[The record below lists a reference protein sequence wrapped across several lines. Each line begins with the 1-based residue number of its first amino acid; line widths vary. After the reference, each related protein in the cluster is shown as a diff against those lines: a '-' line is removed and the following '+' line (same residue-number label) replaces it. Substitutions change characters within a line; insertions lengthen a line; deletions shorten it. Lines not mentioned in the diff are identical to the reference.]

1 MPKGF
6 LKKLAAFVLACTAV
20 VMSACGGG
28 KTEPETKPL
37 DPDALAQNI
46 GALKDGQ
53 GAALFDSPS
62 QPDSTELSD
71 IYNIDVSLFEEYLI
85 IVDKKYNFCMMMVP
99 AKGKSNDVKNM
110 MSTAM
115 TQLAQQLE
123 LYEPEQCE
131 RVRSHLETM
140 RGDYLIY
147 AATGDNNVLVKE
159 IEKALESK

>member
-1 MPKGF
+1 MKKVFALF
-6 LKKLAAFVLACTAV
+6 LALCMLCTMLA
-20 VMSACGGG
+20 ACGGG

-37 DPDALAQNI
+37 DPDALVQTI

-53 GAALFDSPS
+53 GAALFDSPA

-71 IYNIDVSLFEEYLI
+71 IYNIDVSLLQEYLI
-85 IVDKKYNFCMMMVP
+85 VVDKKYNFCMMMVP
-99 AKGKSNDVKNM
+99 AEGKSNDVKNM

-123 LYEPEQCE
+123 LYEPDQCE

-147 AATGDNNVLVKE
+147 AASGDNDALVKE
-159 IEKALESK
+159 IEKALG

>member
-6 LKKLAAFVLACTAV
+6 FKKLAAVVLACTAV
-20 VMSACGGG
+20 VMVACGG

-37 DPDALAQNI
+37 DPDALVQSL

-53 GAALFDSPS
+53 GAALFDSPA
-62 QPDSTELSD
+62 QPDSAELSD
-71 IYNIDVSLFEEYLI
+71 IYNIDISLFEEYLI

-147 AATGDNNVLVKE
+147 AATGDNDALVKE

>member
-1 MPKGF
+1 MKRT
-6 LKKLAAFVLACTAV
+6 LKRLLCVLLVAMIALSLA
-20 VMSACGGG
+20 ACGGG

-37 DPDALAQNI
+37 DPDALVQTI

-53 GAALFDSPS
+53 GAALFDSPA

-71 IYNIDVSLFEEYLI
+71 IYNIDVSLLQEYLI
-85 IVDKKYNFCMMMVP
+85 VVDKKYNFCMMMVP
-99 AKGKSNDVKNM
+99 AEGKSNDVKNM

-123 LYEPEQCE
+123 LYEPDQCE

-147 AATGDNNVLVKE
+147 AASGDNDALVKE
-159 IEKALESK
+159 IEKALG

>member
-1 MPKGF
+1 MSKGF
-6 LKKLAAFVLACTAV
+6 FKKLAVFILACTA
-20 VMSACGGG
+20 MMMAACGGG

-37 DPDALAQNI
+37 DPGALVQTI

-53 GAALFDSPS
+53 GAALFDSPA

-71 IYNIDVSLFEEYLI
+71 IYNIDVSLLQEYLI
-85 IVDKKYNFCMMMVP
+85 VVDKKYNFCMMMVP
-99 AKGKSNDVKNM
+99 AEGKSNDVKNM

-123 LYEPEQCE
+123 LYEPDQCE

-147 AATGDNNVLVKE
+147 AASGDNDALVKE
-159 IEKALESK
+159 IEKALG